1 MELQYY
7 IQYIL
12 SWVYHNVLYTD
23 ATFAIVRIL
32 IIIGLISLLVY
43 GQYILFVLLCIVVI
57 CAEYCKDDGDNPV
70 AQFAAEAMAATTQ
83 QPHATRIV
91 DIDELTRGISIG
103 GREGFSLT
111 MPKIIKGDASGKD
124 HRRSN
129 KFIEEDSRDFTEKE
143 FTSKQCSIGSG
154 IGGITMFGSNEL
166 IGDTRTATIR
176 GIYDF
181 EGNVTDNSTNDTTT
195 NTKRLKY
202 FKECVFEPVKRST
215 VGAPIKTFAGTI
227 GATDFRDFKK
237 KVYDDI
243 TNNVIN
249 IERCLDRF
257 NTKVL
262 FNTSSDITAD
272 YSERLTPLRGGTVS
286 GKNNDGTDTSDVSF
300 KYVSFIAGETD
311 NTVKL
316 TNIQALNKGNK
327 GDSNNE
333 RTYSALLK
341 DTNDSTHIVYTNSPV
356 LKQRAMD
363 IFGKVYGYR
372 TRIDEI
378 LAMMRAQTK
387 DDESLLHTV
396 RISEPVVKEL
406 RTMLSYLAIIKQ
418 TDAIIKFEEFIKND
432 TNDTDS
438 GIYKKMLN
446 TTPPPSVLGPIEL
459 PKSILDPL
467 NTIHKANNI
476 FKIPLDDD
484 TYNTNDEKRY
494 LYGIT
499 YYFNPK
505 DSKGSIILK

>member
-57 CAEYCKDDGDNPV
+57 CAEYLANADDGDNPV
-70 AQFAAEAMAATTQ
+70 AQFAAEAMAATTH

-166 IGDTRTATIR
+166 IGTRAATIR

-181 EGNVTDNSTNDTTT
+181 EGNWTDNSANDPTT

-215 VGAPIKTFAGTI
+215 VGA
-227 GATDFRDFKK
+227 TDFRDFKK

-249 IERCLDRF
+249 IESCLKRF
-257 NTKVL
+257 NTGVL
-262 FNTSSDITAD
+262 FKTSSDITTD
-272 YSERLTPLRGGTVS
+272 YSKRLTPFGGTVS

-300 KYVSFIAGETD
+300 NYVSFIAGETD

-316 TNIQALNKGNK
+316 SNIQALNKGNN
-327 GDSNNE
+327 GDNNNE

-341 DTNDSTHIVYTNSPV
+341 ATNDSTHIVYTNSPV

-387 DDESLLHTV
+387 DDESFLHTV

-432 TNDTDS
+432 ANATDS

-459 PKSILDPL
+459 PQSILAL
-467 NTIHKANNI
+467 NTINMANNI

-499 YYFNPK
+499 YYFDKNN
-505 DSKGSIILK
+505 STSIL

>member
-57 CAEYCKDDGDNPV
+57 SAEYLKDTDDGDNPV
-70 AQFAAEAMAATTQ
+70 AQFASAMASAT
-83 QPHATRIV
+83 ATRVV
-91 DIDELTRGISIG
+91 DKDELTTGISIG

-111 MPKIIKGDASGKD
+111 MPKIIKGDTSGKD

-143 FTSKQCSIGSG
+143 FTSKQCSIGNG

-166 IGDTRTATIR
+166 IGESRTATLR

-181 EGNVTDNSTNDTTT
+181 SGNWIVNNDSVASNSAT
-195 NTKRLKY
+195 RLKY

-215 VGAPIKTFAGTI
+215 TGT
-227 GATDFRDFKK
+227 TDFRDFKK
-237 KVYDDI
+237 KVYNDI
-243 TNNVIN
+243 TASVIN
-249 IERCLDRF
+249 IESCLARF
-257 NTKVL
+257 NTGVL
-262 FNTSSDITAD
+262 FNTSSNISAG
-272 YSERLTPLRGGTVS
+272 YSQRLTSLMDDQKVS
-286 GKNNDGTDTSDVSF
+286 GTNDDGTPASYTYTSLIVGGSNE
-300 KYVSFIAGETD
+300 A
-311 NTVKL
+311 KL
-316 TNIQALNKGNK
+316 SNIQALNKGNN

-341 DTNDSTHIVYTNSPV
+341 ATNESTNLVYKNNPV

-378 LAMMRAQTK
+378 FAMMRAQTS
-387 DDESLLHTV
+387 DDVASINTV
-396 RISEPVVKEL
+396 RISESVVQEL
-406 RTMLSYLAIIKQ
+406 RTMLSYLAIIQ
-418 TDAIIKFEEFIKND
+418 RTDAIIKFDIIN
-432 TNDTDS
+432 N
-438 GIYKKMLN
+438 IYRKMN
-446 TTPPPSVLGPIEL
+446 TTPPPPIL
-459 PKSILDPL
+459 VSLTDNNKGSIS
-467 NTIHKANNI
+467 TTNNI
-476 FKIPLDDD
+476 FRIPLDDD

-499 YYFNPK
+499 YYF
-505 DSKGSIILK
+505 DKGNSN